1 MVEQQSDADIDRV
14 FHALAD
20 ATRRD
25 IVRRTLVSEQSV
37 TQLAAAYAMSFAA
50 VSKHIAVLAEARLI
64 TKRAEGRVRLV
75 RADPSAIARAQQLL
89 RSYEDLWRG
98 RVDRL
103 DALLSEE
110 ADAGIHSGPA
120 HRVTGWSGIH
130 PSTRRGSAPRGPAR
144 HGIRPRNP
152 RALTRR
158 RSPSCP
164 SHPSRATPKRSP

>member
-1 MVEQQSDADIDRV
+1 MVSCALCTAPVTYNQMVEQHGDADIDRV

-25 IVRRTLVSEQSV
+25 IVRRTLVAEQSV

-75 RADPSAIARAQQLL
+75 RADPAALARARELL

-98 RVDRL
+98 RIDRL
-103 DALLSEE
+103 DALLAEPE
-110 ADAGIHSGPA
+110 TPDATTARAAAPSAQNPDAAASTPRSTRAARTTAPDAAASI
-120 HRVTGWSGIH
+120 
-130 PSTRRGSAPRGPAR
+130 PSTE
-144 HGIRPRNP
+144 N
-152 RALTRR
+152 
-158 RSPSCP
+158 
-164 SHPSRATPKRSP
+164 

>member
-25 IVRRTLVSEQSV
+25 IVRRTLVTEQSV

-75 RADPSAIARAQQLL
+75 RADPAALARAQELL

-98 RVDRL
+98 RIDRL
-103 DALLSEE
+103 DALL
-110 ADAGIHSGPA
+110 AQPDAPA
-120 HRVTGWSGIH
+120 
-130 PSTRRGSAPRGPAR
+130 STARPTRAARTAVPDAPA
-144 HGIRPRNP
+144 
-152 RALTRR
+152 
-158 RSPSCP
+158 S
-164 SHPSRATPKRSP
+164 TPPTEP

>member
-1 MVEQQSDADIDRV
+1 MRVYRRAGGMSEVGSCAQCTALLTYNQMVEQQSDADTDRV

-25 IVRRTLVSEQSV
+25 IVRRTLVAEQSV

-75 RADPSAIARAQQLL
+75 RADPAALDRAQELL

-98 RVDRL
+98 RIDRL
-103 DALLSEE
+103 DALL
-110 ADAGIHSGPA
+110 AQPDAPA
-120 HRVTGWSGIH
+120 
-130 PSTRRGSAPRGPAR
+130 STPPTE
-144 HGIRPRNP
+144 P
-152 RALTRR
+152 
-158 RSPSCP
+158 
-164 SHPSRATPKRSP
+164 